1 MTESSSIPNN
11 LRYTKDHEWARVEAD
26 GSVTVGI
33 TTHAVDQLGDITM
46 VTLPAI
52 GTTITAHQRFGDV
65 DSVKAVSEL
74 FAPLDGEVVAV
85 NDDLTNAPERLN
97 SDPYDGGWMIRVRP
111 SNPAAIDELLTAEQY
126 TLHVENG

>member
-52 GTTITAHQRFGDV
+52 GTVITAHQRFGDV

>member
-1 MTESSSIPNN
+1 MTESSIPNN

-46 VTLPAI
+46 VTLPAV
-52 GTTITAHQRFGDV
+52 GAVITAHQRFGDV

-85 NDDLTNAPERLN
+85 NDDLTSAPERLN

-126 TLHVENG
+126 TRHVAENG